1 MSLRNIVGKNDWSRL
16 LAIDPASHSLAWA
29 IINNDKSVVA
39 TGKIVLSKEK
49 EPSEKFN
56 KIATELIGII
66 SQYNPDVAAI
76 EQSVYI
82 QNFQSSRIISYMIG
96 FTWGLLFQHGVKTR
110 DINPLSWKPNIGYK
124 NLTKQDK
131 ANLEQNGKKGSIQ
144 IKMKNERKTRVRE
157 IVTVAFGEDTPG
169 LDDEDIV
176 DALGIALW
184 YYKTGGK
191 DGLNKEVGYGT

>member
-1 MSLRNIVGKNDWSRL
+1 MSLKSIVNNDHWSRV

-29 IINNDKSVVA
+29 IVDNNKNVIA
-39 TGKIVLSKEK
+39 TGKVVLTKEK
-49 EPSEKFN
+49 EPSDKFA
-56 KIATELIGII
+56 KIASEII
-66 SQYNPDVAAI
+66 EIINEYKPDVAAI

-96 FTWGLLFQHGVKTR
+96 FTWGLLFQNGIKTR

-124 NLTKQDK
+124 NLNKQDK
-131 ANLEQNGKKGSIQ
+131 KVLEENGKKGSIQ
-144 IKMKNERKTRVRE
+144 IKMKNERKQRVRD
-157 IVTVAFGEDTPG
+157 IVSVAYGDDTPG

-184 YYKTGGK
+184 YYKTGGR
-191 DGLNKEVGYGT
+191 DGARAV